1 MLHLYE
7 CIRLNELRYMTDKRN
22 TAEET
27 YSLNTHAG
35 ACLDLNDPVW
45 FRFEGLYFIVPVHT

>member
-1 MLHLYE
+1 
-7 CIRLNELRYMTDKRN
+7 MTDKRN